1 MTCYRNPAFLW
12 SWWLA
17 GLLYILAA
25 NASAANIQV
34 FTDHDHPVGAAAGI
48 RVIELDAPTS
58 LEAGLSF
65 RLPLDPTRAA
75 AVARARLNAG
85 GASLQRRLALAY
97 QGVAYAWSLG
107 VEKVPAVVVD
117 RRYVVY
123 GVSDVARAVSMI
135 DRYRRK
141 HL

>member
-1 MTCYRNPAFLW
+1 MIRYRNPAFLL

-17 GLLYILAA
+17 GLLYMLAA

-34 FTDHDHPVGAAAGI
+34 FTDHDHPVQASTGI

-58 LEAGLSF
+58 LQARLSF
-65 RLPLDPTRAA
+65 RLPPDPTRAA
-75 AVARARLNAG
+75 AIARARLNAG
-85 GASLQRRLALAY
+85 GASLQHRLAVAY

-117 RRYVVY
+117 HRYVVY

-141 HL
+141 HT

>member
-1 MTCYRNPAFLW
+1 MTRYRSPAFLW

-34 FTDHDHPVGAAAGI
+34 FTDHDHPVEAAAGI

-58 LEAGLSF
+58 LEVGLSF
-65 RLPLDPTRAA
+65 RLPSDPTRAA
-75 AVARARLNAG
+75 AIARARLNAG
-85 GASLQRRLALAY
+85 GASLQRRLAVAY
-97 QGVAYAWSLG
+97 QGVVYAWGLG
-107 VEKVPAVVVD
+107 VEKVPAVVMD

-123 GVSDVARAVSMI
+123 GVSDVALAVSMI
-135 DRYRRK
+135 DRYRRR